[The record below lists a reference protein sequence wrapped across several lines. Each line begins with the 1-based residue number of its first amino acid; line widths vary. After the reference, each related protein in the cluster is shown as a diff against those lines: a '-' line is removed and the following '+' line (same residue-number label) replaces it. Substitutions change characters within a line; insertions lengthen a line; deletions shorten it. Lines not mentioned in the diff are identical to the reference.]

1 MWLCARMSQKPRC
14 VCVCAVMWQRRSRS
28 RSDESARRTSSW
40 LRGRGPHAGL
50 PVAYDSINEQY
61 RHIRFTDAACNA
73 FRGFRYRS
81 TRTVRLSNP
90 HTDVRDVLKFHL
102 VVLSAGIL
110 TSTRNVEQI
119 WPSLRLTLGRPR
131 RGPLRGR
138 ASRRRRSWRRFAAW
152 RVTASTLA
160 CRCLAAGD

>member
-1 MWLCARMSQKPRC
+1 MWLCARMSQKPRY

-28 RSDESARRTSSW
+28 RSDESARRIVVTARSRPTQVCRS
-40 LRGRGPHAGL
+40 
-50 PVAYDSINEQY
+50 YDSINEQY

>member
-1 MWLCARMSQKPRC
+1 MVVRAHEPKTAL
-14 VCVCAVMWQRRSRS
+14 CVCAVMWQS
-28 RSDESARRTSSW
+28 
-40 LRGRGPHAGL
+40 GRGPR
-50 PVAYDSINEQY
+50 VATRARGGSLTARSRPTQVCRSYDSINEQY